1 MDTCPVSHLCLSV
14 PKPLARGAGW
24 GEWGVGAGNKD
35 YRKARNQHPG
45 VWLRDERGSVS
56 WIVRSRLA
64 QETRK
69 LVKHRLEEAVPQS
82 ML

>member
-1 MDTCPVSHLCLSV
+1 MPSFSSVSPSFQTSSCGGGGG
-14 PKPLARGAGW
+14 KGDR
-24 GEWGVGAGNKD
+24 D
-35 YRKARNQHPG
+35 YRKARNEHPG

-69 LVKHRLEEAVPQS
+69 LIKHRVEEAVPWFPRA

>member
-1 MDTCPVSHLCLSV
+1 MDACPVSHLCLPV
-14 PKPLARGAGW
+14 PKLLARGG
-24 GEWGVGAGNKD
+24 GGGKGDRD
-35 YRKARNQHPG
+35 YRKARNEHPG

-69 LVKHRLEEAVPQS
+69 LIKHRVEEAVPWFPRA